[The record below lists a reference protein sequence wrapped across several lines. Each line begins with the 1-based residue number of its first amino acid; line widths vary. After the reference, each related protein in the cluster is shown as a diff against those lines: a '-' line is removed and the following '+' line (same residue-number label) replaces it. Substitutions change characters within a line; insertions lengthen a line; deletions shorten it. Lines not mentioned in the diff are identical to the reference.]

1 MSPPKKFSRR
11 GDTRI
16 QRNGANSRREF
27 FLNTVIITQTKTM
40 TLQVCIMTPD
50 RVFWNDQADE
60 IILPT
65 NTGQMGV
72 LSNHAP
78 LITALDIGVTL
89 IRSTSNWIPVALMG
103 GFALVKENQVTI
115 LVNEAE
121 SAQTIQVE
129 EAERAFEEA
138 KTRLEE
144 SQGEKQRV
152 EATFV
157 FKRARARYQVVKQL
171 SV

>member
-1 MSPPKKFSRR
+1 
-11 GDTRI
+11 
-16 QRNGANSRREF
+16 
-27 FLNTVIITQTKTM
+27 M

-50 RVFWNDQADE
+50 RIFWNDQAEE

-89 IRSTSNWIPVALMG
+89 IRSKTEWIPVALMG
-103 GFALVKENQVTI
+103 GFALVKQNQVTI

-121 SAQTIQVE
+121 SAKTIEVDQ
-129 EAERAFEEA
+129 AETAFEDA
-138 KTRLEE
+138 KTRF
-144 SQGEKQRV
+144 
-152 EATFV
+152 EASS
-157 FKRARARYQVVKQL
+157 R
-171 SV
+171 

>member
-1 MSPPKKFSRR
+1 
-11 GDTRI
+11 
-16 QRNGANSRREF
+16 
-27 FLNTVIITQTKTM
+27 M

-50 RVFWNDQADE
+50 RIFLNDQAEE

-89 IRSTSNWIPVALMG
+89 IRSKTDWNPVALIG
-103 GFALVKENQVTI
+103 GFALVKDNQITI
-115 LVNEAE
+115 LVNEADSATEIKSDEAE
-121 SAQTIQVE
+121 SAF
-129 EAERAFEEA
+129 EAA
-138 KTRLEE
+138 KLKLE
-144 SQGEKQRV
+144 QAVDEKQRV
-152 EATFV
+152 EATFQ

-171 SV
+171 AL